1 MEDKRIL
8 ELYKAGE
15 HDQAFNLLV
24 RQSSQPLYW
33 HIRKIVLDHD
43 DANDLLQNTYIKA
56 WGALDTFRED
66 SKLYTW
72 LFRIATN
79 EVLNFLRKKKI
90 INFLSFGDETQNI
103 ENKLA
108 SDLTFS
114 GDKAVIALHKAIASL
129 PPRQKVIFSMRYFD
143 EKKFDEIA
151 EILEITEGAAKA
163 SYHHA
168 HNKIASLLKE
178 ELDFGD

>member
-1 MEDKRIL
+1 MEHKRIL
-8 ELYKAGE
+8 ELYKAGD
-15 HDQAFNLLV
+15 HNQAFNLLV

-33 HIRKIVLDHD
+33 HIRRIVLDHD

-79 EVLNFLRKKKI
+79 EVLNFLRKKRI
-90 INFLSFGDETQNI
+90 INFLSFGDDSQNF

-108 SDLTFS
+108 SDPSFS
-114 GDKAVIALHKAIASL
+114 GDKADIALHKAISL
-129 PPRQKVIFSMRYFD
+129 LPARQKVIFCMRYFD
-143 EKKFDEIA
+143 EKRYDEISD
-151 EILEITEGAAKA
+151 ILEITEGAAKA

-168 HNKIASLLKE
+168 RNKITSYLKE
-178 ELDFGD
+178 ELDLGD